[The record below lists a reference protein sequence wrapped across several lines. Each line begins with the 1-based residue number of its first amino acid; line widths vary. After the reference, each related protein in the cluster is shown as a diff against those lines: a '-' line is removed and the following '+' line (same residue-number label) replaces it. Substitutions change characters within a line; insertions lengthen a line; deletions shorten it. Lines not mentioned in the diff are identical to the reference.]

1 MAELF
6 KKNFEE
12 DKKGSLLSLDVNDLI
27 KCLWRR
33 IIWSPLFKIVYD
45 ESKYF

>member
-1 MAELF
+1 MAESF

-27 KCLWRR
+27 KYL
-33 IIWSPLFKIVYD
+33 
-45 ESKYF
+45 

>member
-12 DKKGSLLSLDVNDLI
+12 DKKGSLLSLDVNNLI
-27 KCLWRR
+27 KYL
-33 IIWSPLFKIVYD
+33 
-45 ESKYF
+45 